1 MELSSFFVMV
11 MMSLA
16 LIFSQIVCYKLRK
29 DNKKFE
35 KDYYESL
42 KGAAAIEEEL
52 IKAQLK
58 LAKCQ
63 ENQNHYP
70 LL

>member
-1 MELSSFFVMV
+1 MDFSSLFIIVILSIAF
-11 MMSLA
+11 
-16 LIFSQIVCYKLRK
+16 IFSQIVCYKLRQK
-29 DNKKFE
+29 NKKFE

-58 LAKCQ
+58 LAKCE